1 MKRAI
6 ICLKAGEF
14 GQSVLNLGRQGE
26 DNAVRVLV
34 DIGEYLKQDAG
45 AQAALSAE
53 TPGGYVYPVIAA
65 MSGTTLTWNIGESDV
80 AEAGSG
86 QVQLTIM
93 GTDGEVLK
101 SAVAM
106 TRIGQSLRGE
116 GEAPDQIQSWIDSVG
131 KQLGE
136 VVSAGKAAE
145 EAAAKAETVAK
156 DLSDK
161 LDSGDFT
168 GPQGPQGPK
177 GDKGADWAAGANGPG
192 LHFDG
197 GG

>member
-86 QVQLTIM
+86 QVQLTIT

-101 SAVAM
+101 FATAK
-106 TRIGQSLRGE
+106 TRIEKSVTGSGE
-116 GEAPDQIQSWIDSVG
+116 PPAPVEDWVAAG
-131 KQLGE
+131 
-136 VVSAGKAAE
+136 GKAAT
-145 EAAAKAETVAK
+145 AALPPRAVLRHSIPTPLP
-156 DLSDK
+156 D
-161 LDSGDFT
+161 
-168 GPQGPQGPK
+168 
-177 GDKGADWAAGANGPG
+177 GA
-192 LHFDG
+192 
-197 GG
+197 